1 MKARRMF
8 GWLVGISAAVTL
20 TAVASPVEAAPSTVT
35 AAGPLV
41 DLSPA
46 MNATDG
52 ARAQVHASAPGN
64 GKTYFVF
71 VVRQLDLASQG
82 RTYGA
87 HVHVGPCVP
96 GNGAAALGHYNT
108 GEGGS
113 PSPQNEVWLDFTV
126 RPGGVAVSRAIVP
139 FEIPPGKAR
148 SIVIHA
154 NPTEPGTGAAGG
166 RIACLPVEF

>member
-1 MKARRMF
+1 MKVRRMF
-8 GWLVGISAAVTL
+8 GWLGGIAAAVTL
-20 TAVASPVEAAPSTVT
+20 TVGMSPVEAAPSTVT
-35 AAGPLV
+35 AGGPLV
-41 DLSPA
+41 DLA
-46 MNATDG
+46 TAVNATDG
-52 ARAQVHASAPGN
+52 ARAQLHASAPGN
-64 GKTYFVF
+64 GRTYFVL
-71 VVRQLDLASQG
+71 VLRGLAPSAQG

-108 GEGGS
+108 GIGGN

-126 RPGGVAVSRAIVP
+126 RPGGVAVSRASVP

-148 SIVIHA
+148 SVVIHA